1 VVIYAMGGE
10 KCGKAWFGEGGR
22 LRDVLDTYG
31 VISGGE
37 ETTFMCRCVVQFEVR
52 QFLVSHL

>member
-1 VVIYAMGGE
+1 MEGG
-10 KCGKAWFGEGGR
+10 KCGKAWFGEGRR

-31 VISGGE
+31 VISGGGE
-37 ETTFMCRCVVQFEVR
+37 MTFMCRCVVQFGVR

>member
-1 VVIYAMGGE
+1 MGSE
-10 KCGKAWFGEGGR
+10 KCGKAWFGEGDR